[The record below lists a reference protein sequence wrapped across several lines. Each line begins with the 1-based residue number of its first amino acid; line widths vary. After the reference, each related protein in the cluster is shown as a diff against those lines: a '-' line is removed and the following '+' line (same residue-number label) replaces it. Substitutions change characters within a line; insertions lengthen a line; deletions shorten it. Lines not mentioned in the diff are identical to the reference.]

1 MKAKKSILMLRG
13 KNYNCEMEIHELQHE
28 YADVVM
34 DTKFIDHFRNT
45 ATFKAFVI
53 IMIQFFFFQV
63 TGINAVLF
71 YTTSIFIES
80 GIELEPAIATIIVG
94 LVQVVGTVFAT
105 FLVDRLGRKILLG
118 FSTTLMFLSLSGIG
132 MFFTIK
138 DSGESVENLGWLP
151 VISLSTFV
159 IGFSTGMGPVSYVLL
174 GELFSSSAKTAIAP
188 IGQVLNSI
196 LTFIVGLIFP
206 LLTQSIGIGPT
217 FFIFAAFA
225 ALAVLF
231 TIFIIPETKGKSF
244 TEIQSILNRIK

>member
-13 KNYNCEMEIHELQHE
+13 KNYNCDREIHELQHE
-28 YADVVM
+28 YADVIM
-34 DTKFIDHFRNT
+34 GTKFIDHFRNT

-80 GIELEPAIATIIVG
+80 GIQLEPAIATIIVG
-94 LVQVVGTVFAT
+94 LVQVMGTVFAT

-159 IGFSTGMGPVSYVLL
+159 IGFSTGMGPISYVLL

-231 TIFIIPETKGKSF
+231 TIFVIPETKGKSF

>member
-13 KNYNCEMEIHELQHE
+13 KKYNCDMEIHELQHE
-28 YADVVM
+28 YADAIMV
-34 DTKFIDHFRNT
+34 TKFLDHFRNT

-94 LVQVVGTVFAT
+94 FVQVIGTVFAT
-105 FLVDRLGRKILLG
+105 FLVDRLGRKILLV
-118 FSTTLMFLSLSGIG
+118 FSTSLMFISLSGIG

-138 DSGESVENLGWLP
+138 DSGEAVEDLGWLP

-159 IGFSTGMGPVSYVLL
+159 IGFSTGMGPISTVLL

-188 IGQVLNSI
+188 ISQVFNSI
-196 LTFIVGLIFP
+196 LTFIVGIIFP
-206 LLTQSIGIGPT
+206 LLTGSIGIGST